1 MEKLREKDIEVL
13 YFLDERDEFVTGMI
27 NTYAEK
33 QFQSISAG
41 NLDLESDDE
50 KKNREEK
57 AEANKDMLEAIKT
70 DLGDKVSEVRIS
82 SRLSDNDPVAV
93 FLMTAMLKKV

>member
-1 MEKLREKDIEVL
+1 MASLSQAMPQGCLRINHEIFLESFLFFLVEKLREKDIEVL

-57 AEANKDMLEAIKT
+57 AEANKA
-70 DLGDKVSEVRIS
+70 VS
-82 SRLSDNDPVAV
+82 
-93 FLMTAMLKKV
+93 